1 MAHTVSSS
9 EDTGDVTIS
18 SAAEINAAS
27 VTIDTSDGSGGSVDF
42 DSTINSTTSNGA
54 LTITSGG
61 GAVAIDNV
69 IGGNENDHL
78 DGLTINS
85 TAGAGTIALAAIGA
99 DAEAGVDG
107 GNVTIGNA
115 ATTLITLSGADYNV
129 NGEILVK
136 AAATGGGNSG
146 ENIKFTA
153 GALVEVK
160 TDDDNITFGG
170 SSNSAV
176 IHLADATDLTVKSE
190 GLSLIHISEP
200 TRPY

>member
-1 MAHTVSSS
+1 MAHTVDSS

-18 SAAEINAAS
+18 SAAEITTNN

-42 DSTINSTTSNGA
+42 DSTINSTTGNAA

-69 IGGNENDHL
+69 IGGNADDHL

-85 TAGAGTIALAAIGA
+85 SAGAGTIALAAIGA
-99 DAEAGVDG
+99 NAEAGVDG

-136 AAATGGGNSG
+136 AAPTGGGNSG
-146 ENIKFTA
+146 QNIKFTA

-160 TDDDNITFGG
+160 TADDNITF
-170 SSNSAV
+170 SNAA
-176 IHLADATDLTVKSE
+176 IHLADA
-190 GLSLIHISEP
+190 
-200 TRPY
+200 R